1 MLAGNTIASVRISNS
16 ILRLCISW
24 NRRGGRNMC
33 DAFESTKNCDNKRLC
48 ALGWGQ

>member
-1 MLAGNTIASVRISNS
+1 MLAGNTIASVRISSS

-24 NRRGGRNMC
+24 RGGRNMC
-33 DAFESTKNCDNKRLC
+33 DAIESTTNCDNKRLS